1 MLIRLFMQSDLY
13 PVFLKLDDRPVLL
26 VGGGTV
32 ATSKLD
38 ALRQA
43 GARVTVVAPSVSD
56 AIEASGVPMVRRKFR
71 ASDLNGQWF
80 VVSAATPAV
89 NRQVAR
95 AAARRRVFVN
105 AVDDPAQASAYL
117 GGVCRRAGVTVAIS
131 TDGRAPALAGLLRE
145 GVDAMLP
152 ADLESWMDASREAR
166 AQWKANG
173 VPMPER
179 RPQLL
184 EALNKLYESRRT
196 SGDSAMDDE
205 RELRTSRGSALD
217 DKRQSRTTSD
227 GGLVSLVGAGPGDPD
242 LLTQL
247 AARRLAEADL
257 VLHDGLVTDAVL
269 SLALTAECVS
279 VSRRPGA
286 KVIDQSL
293 VTQRM
298 IHESRA
304 GRRVVRLKA
313 GDPFVLGRGG
323 EEALALAQAR
333 VPFEIVPGVTA
344 AVAAPAAAGIPVTHR
359 GIASAFV
366 VVSGHSAEAYA
377 QVLEALPC
385 QGVTVVVLMGFGE
398 RARIARVMMEHG
410 WPGATPAAL
419 VSNASQPGERL
430 WIGTLERI
438 GEALSGAPAE
448 DAHTIVVGEVVS
460 LAPEISRG
468 VCTSDGRREHGS
480 RVEDVGARAPVVC
493 A

>member
-1 MLIRLFMQSDLY
+1 MQSDLY
-13 PVFLKLDDRPVLL
+13 PVFLKLTDRPVLL

-56 AIEASGVPMVRRKFR
+56 AIAASGVPIMRRKFR
-71 ASDLNGQWF
+71 APDLNGQWF
-80 VVSAATPAV
+80 VVSAAPPAV

-105 AVDDPAQASAYL
+105 AVDDPAQATAYL
-117 GGVCRRAGVTVAIS
+117 GGVCRRAGVTIAIS

-145 GVDAMLP
+145 GLNAMLP
-152 ADLESWMDASREAR
+152 DDLEDWMDASREAR
-166 AQWKANG
+166 AHWKAHG

-184 EALNKLYESRRT
+184 EALNKLYESRARRDDPRQRPT
-196 SGDSAMDDE
+196 SDSAPGDE
-205 RELRTSRGSALD
+205 R
-217 DKRQSRTTSD
+217 QSGTTSASARDD

-247 AARRLAEADL
+247 AARRLAEADV

-269 SLALTAECVS
+269 SLALTAECVC

-286 KVIDQSL
+286 KVIDQAV

-298 IHESRA
+298 IDESRA

-366 VVSGHSAEAYA
+366 VVSGHSAEAYVP
-377 QVLEALPC
+377 VLEGLPR

-438 GEALSGAPAE
+438 GEALSGAPAQ

-468 VCTSDGRREHGS
+468 VCTSDACRREHGS

>member
-43 GARVTVVAPSVSD
+43 RARVTVVAPSVSD
-56 AIEASGVPMVRRKFR
+56 AIAASGVPIVLRKFR

-145 GVDAMLP
+145 GIDAMLP

-173 VPMPER
+173 VPMPQR

-184 EALNKLYESRRT
+184 DALNKLYESRRT
-196 SGDSAMDDE
+196 TSASAPDDE
-205 RELRTSRGSALD
+205 REPRTSRDSAPE
-217 DKRQSRTTSD
+217 D

-377 QVLEALPC
+377 PVLVGLPC

-398 RARIARVMMEHG
+398 RARIARVMMENG